1 MREHV
6 FKTPPTGRPS
16 SRFCGRRLSRRPR
29 EGRPGLRSGT
39 PRRCEVQPSNSGIPL
54 HHRCGGAA
62 PNPGTWRRK
71 THRMMRRCGSSR
83 SGAKEKR
90 GGDRRPRSWARRLS
104 NSRYSPPC
112 SPSWPLQKVWRRL
125 SFVFPLHVIFI
136 VIFFVIS
143 LAWRALHLGT
153 SLDGGQR

>member
-1 MREHV
+1 
-6 FKTPPTGRPS
+6 
-16 SRFCGRRLSRRPR
+16 
-29 EGRPGLRSGT
+29 
-39 PRRCEVQPSNSGIPL
+39 
-54 HHRCGGAA
+54 
-62 PNPGTWRRK
+62 
-71 THRMMRRCGSSR
+71 MMRRCGSSR

-125 SFVFPLHVIFI
+125 SFVFPLHVISI

-143 LAWRALHLGT
+143 LACSTSRDKPRWRAKVIYNGPPA
-153 SLDGGQR
+153 D